1 MSLELI
7 GKGKRWHDSRL
18 ASLQTHGRNVCN
30 CALVYDNFCPWQ
42 EEAQYQSTIDSHD
55 SSS

>member
-18 ASLQTHGRNVCN
+18 ASLQTHGRNVCH